1 MDEMRDRVESMIEWE
16 VEVCAAEMLDRGSG
30 KWCKYEM
37 VFGMIWIA
45 DIGDNVLHN
54 FDFTT
59 QTEQYYYHQL
69 NH

>member
-45 DIGDNVLHN
+45 DIGDNVLYN
-54 FDFTT
+54 LTS
-59 QTEQYYYHQL
+59 QAKMGGIIIIS
-69 NH
+69 